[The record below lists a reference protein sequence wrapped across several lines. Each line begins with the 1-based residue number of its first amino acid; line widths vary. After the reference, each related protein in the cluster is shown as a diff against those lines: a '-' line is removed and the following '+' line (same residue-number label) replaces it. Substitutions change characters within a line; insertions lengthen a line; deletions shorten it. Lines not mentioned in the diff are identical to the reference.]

1 MGGEENSVF
10 RIEKQRKKRRRTEE
24 DETYLLPC
32 HTGYARQGRR
42 ALHSPGQ
49 EMCAAPAHSHLC
61 FPNAAPRA
69 SHPLMK
75 ALTLFPGLEIGD
87 LCRGSTTPRAST
99 ACCISASTELLS
111 SSTMCP
117 RQICALGRMGG
128 IQLRDVHQVSTW
140 AARNEVFLP
149 TEGRAIAGL
158 CLL

>member
-1 MGGEENSVF
+1 M
-10 RIEKQRKKRRRTEE
+10 Q
-24 DETYLLPC
+24 LLLTPI
-32 HTGYARQGRR
+32 
-42 ALHSPGQ
+42 
-49 EMCAAPAHSHLC
+49 CA
-61 FPNAAPRA
+61 FPTQPPRA